1 MDAKIIEE
9 VQTRYILHWNYRYSN
24 LRSKKYQVNSYLFI
38 VKNQIIVVIY
48 TKIIQNSNVD
58 PHFLVEIPFGPSM
71 MEQPETSWKPGWWV
85 FIKNTKSVVS
95 ISSTKLFFLY
105 LNDVVQEILLICSF
119 FWLDESWILFIKIDF
134 LVFDTCILGD
144 WLVCHL
150 KSFNSELMSKKSTW
164 KKMVSRHSI
173 YIRTVST

>member
-58 PHFLVEIPFGPSM
+58 PHFLVEIPSGPSK
-71 MEQPETSWKPGWWV
+71 MEQPETNWKPGWWI
-85 FIKNTKSVVS
+85 FIENTKSVVS
-95 ISSTKLFFLY
+95 PALNCPFYTLTLIGMRQDGFTPFIIFGLDFIS
-105 LNDVVQEILLICSF
+105 
-119 FWLDESWILFIKIDF
+119 
-134 LVFDTCILGD
+134 
-144 WLVCHL
+144 
-150 KSFNSELMSKKSTW
+150 
-164 KKMVSRHSI
+164 
-173 YIRTVST
+173 